1 VKILLAEITGFC
13 FGVKRAIDIVNK
25 SAASRGGIETLGAI
39 VHNQT
44 VLDDMAGHGVRV
56 VDGIDDIT
64 GDTVVTGA
72 HGVSPRVNAELAA
85 RQIGIVDTTCPFVRR
100 AQETARKLAEQG
112 FFVIVYGEADH
123 PEVQGIL
130 GWADGRGVAAT
141 DTGFLRKLDP
151 VPRRIGIIAQ
161 TTQLPDCF
169 ESFIG
174 EVFRYSFGQDSE
186 FCCSDTICHD
196 IRSRI
201 IAAADLARRVDLVF
215 VVGGHNSANTRHLA
229 ELSARIID
237 TYQIASAAEIDP
249 EVVRG
254 HETVG
259 VTAGASTPDSV
270 VAGVVKRLEAIGK
283 SQD

>member
-1 VKILLAEITGFC
+1 MKILLAEKTGFC

-25 SAASRGGIETLGAI
+25 SVSSRGSVETLGAI
-39 VHNQT
+39 VHNQK
-44 VLDDMAGHGVRV
+44 VLDDMAAQGVRV

-64 GDTVVTGA
+64 GDVVITGA
-72 HGVSPRVNAELAA
+72 HGVSPAVNADLAA
-85 RQIGIVDTTCPFVRR
+85 RHIEIIDTTCPFVRR

-130 GWADGRGVAAT
+130 GYVDGRGVAAT
-141 DTGFLRKLDP
+141 DTDFLEKLEP

-161 TTQLPDCF
+161 TTQLTDPF

-174 EVFRYSFGQDSE
+174 EVLRRTFGQDSE
-186 FCCSDTICHD
+186 FCCSDTICYD
-196 IRSRI
+196 IRARI

-229 ELSARIID
+229 ELCASITE
-237 TYQIASAAEIDP
+237 TYQIASASEIDP

-259 VTAGASTPDSV
+259 ITAGASTPDSV
-270 VAGVVKRLEAIGK
+270 VAEVVSRLEAIGK
-283 SQD
+283 SRG